1 VVIPGA
7 RQKNVSSVASVP
19 AAACVDATAD
29 RAVVLVFVNQVVAMN
44 DAPPTTT
51 ASAVRVAL
59 DKSGNDWLVSEF
71 ILI

>member
-1 VVIPGA
+1 
-7 RQKNVSSVASVP
+7 
-19 AAACVDATAD
+19 
-29 RAVVLVFVNQVVAMN
+29 MN